1 VGVVGVMKERFGGI
15 ERLYGLEVFRA
26 FKSTHACIIGIGGVG
41 SWVAEGLARSGIG
54 EITLIDMDD
63 ICVTNINRQI
73 QALTSNVGELKTEV
87 MAARLKDINPDIIVH
102 IEDCFLTRE
111 NTRELIAEKYDTIFD
126 AIDSVKPKAQLI
138 WHCKRNKIPLL
149 CAGGAGGL
157 TDPSQIE
164 ITDLARTFND
174 ALSSKTRSWLRREY
188 NYSTNPKRKLDV
200 DFVYSKEQTHYPKA
214 DGSVCKSKSEMD
226 GSVKLDCSSG
236 FGSSTAVTAS
246 FAMFAVAHM
255 LNKIA
260 KRVAKSADKN
270 KDN

>member
-1 VGVVGVMKERFGGI
+1 MKERFGGI
-15 ERLYGLEVFRA
+15 ERLYGTQVFQA
-26 FKSTHACIIGIGGVG
+26 FLQTHVCIIGIGGVG

-73 QALTSNVGELKTEV
+73 HALTSNVGELKTEA
-87 MAARLKDINPDIIVH
+87 MAARLKDINPDIKVN

-111 NTRELIAEKYDTIFD
+111 NTRELIGEKYDYIFD

-157 TDPSQIE
+157 VDPSKIE
-164 ITDLARTFND
+164 ICDLFKTFND
-174 ALSSKTRSWLRREY
+174 ALAAKTRNWLRREY

-200 DFVYSKEQTHYPKA
+200 EFVFSTEQARFPKA
-214 DGSVCKSKSEMD
+214 DGTVCHSKSEME
-226 GSVKLDCSSG
+226 GNIKLDCSTG

-246 FAMFAVAHM
+246 FGMRAVGHI

-260 KRVAKSADKN
+260 KKVEV
-270 KDN
+270 